1 DAQSHARS
9 EPAVLTPAHSLAA
22 CVALAGR
29 GAEKQQTG
37 SSSSRRRPAG
47 PLPQRNWTAS
57 VASQNDCTTAAAAG
71 LALSPSLA
79 HPQPRSAGSFE
90 GRTPGPVPQTQSL
103 RIDDDP
109 CFGNCG
115 FEEALI

>member
-1 DAQSHARS
+1 M
-9 EPAVLTPAHSLAA
+9 LTPAHSLAA

-90 GRTPGPVPQTQSL
+90 GRTPGPVPQTQRYLSWGVQVVPYGL
-103 RIDDDP
+103 LP
-109 CFGNCG
+109 QTP
-115 FEEALI
+115 APSPK